1 LFSKAYHRDCTF
13 DSFLNKE
20 KPMGTIGFIGSGNMA
35 EALIKGIITAGV
47 YKPENIFVSDIRP
60 QRLKQLAKKYKV
72 KPAKNNSELAGK
84 ADIVVLSIKPQNMTE
99 VLESIK
105 DAIRGKKL
113 VISIAAGVRTSRI
126 ADVLGDVAIIRAMP
140 NTPALIGEGT
150 SALFAND
157 KAKPMLEEAKLIF
170 SAVSK
175 TVVIEDEDL
184 INAVT
189 AVSGSGPAY
198 YFLLMEEMIKAAVE
212 LGLPKTVAKDLV
224 LQTAKGAALLA
235 VEADGRGEGPAQLR
249 QKVTSPGG
257 TTEAALKVLAEGKF
271 GPLIEAAVKKA
282 RDRSKELSGCP
293 PRLARRESGEA
304 GPTR

>member
-1 LFSKAYHRDCTF
+1 
-13 DSFLNKE
+13 
-20 KPMGTIGFIGSGNMA
+20 MGTIGFIGSGNMA

-47 YKPENIFVSDIRP
+47 YKPEDIFISDIRP
-60 QRLKQLAKKYKV
+60 ERLKQLVKRYKV
-72 KPAKNNSELAGK
+72 KPAKNNSELADK

-99 VLESIK
+99 ALESIK
-105 DAIRGKKL
+105 DAISGKKL
-113 VISIAAGVRTSRI
+113 VISIAAGVRTTNI
-126 ADVLGDVAIIRAMP
+126 ADILGNVAIIRAMP
-140 NTPALIGEGT
+140 NTPALIGEGV

-170 SAVSK
+170 SAVGK

-184 INAVT
+184 IDAVT

-224 LQTAKGAALLA
+224 LQTAKGAGLLA
-235 VEADGRGEGPAQLR
+235 VEADKTGESPAELR
-249 QKVTSPGG
+249 RKVTSPGG

-271 GPLIEAAVKKA
+271 GPLIEAAIKKA
-282 RDRSKELSGCP
+282 RDRSKELSG
-293 PRLARRESGEA
+293 
-304 GPTR
+304 